1 MWIALNNSF
10 LSIVE
15 NRNNSSELLVRAR
28 VKGDIERIFPETE
41 TFEDLSADYRYRAL
55 IKRDLVAKALASQ
68 VSEINYDNFKN
79 SISKDEYQRHDDDL
93 KVWGY
98 LRTLQD

>member
-79 SISKDEYQRHDDDL
+79 SISKDEYQRHDAYL
-93 KVWGY
+93 KVWGD
-98 LRTLQD
+98 LRALQD

>member
-15 NRNNSSELLVRAR
+15 NRNNSLELLVRAR
-28 VKGDIERIFPETE
+28 VKGDIEIVFPGAE
-41 TFEDLSADYRYRAL
+41 TFEDLHADYRYRAL

-79 SISKDEYQRHDDDL
+79 SISKDEYQRHDAYL
-93 KVWGY
+93 KVWDN

>member
-15 NRNNSSELLVRAR
+15 NRKNSSELLVRAR
-28 VKGDIERIFPETE
+28 VKGDIERVFPEAE
-41 TFEDLSADYRYRAL
+41 TFEDLNADYRYRAL
-55 IKRDLVAKALASQ
+55 INRELVAKTVAYQ

-79 SISKDEYQRHDDDL
+79 SISKDEYQRHDVYL
-93 KVWGY
+93 KVWGD
-98 LRTLQD
+98 LRALQD